1 MIKKETIPFMLKD
14 DAMLKGV
21 LLWFK
26 NTTLNKLTHIL
37 LNP

>member
-1 MIKKETIPFMLKD
+1 MLKD

-21 LLWFK
+21 LLEFE
-26 NTTLNKLTHIL
+26 NTTLNKSTHIL